1 MTGASGATCGVPPC
15 KCGGIISGG
24 VSGRRITTIVSGNIV
39 PKACKCVPAASHND
53 YLNLLADWGTV
64 GGVMVL
70 AGMVVFGAGL
80 LKTRKYVRP
89 PENDFGRGLGNRF
102 AFFLGASAGLLALAV
117 HSLVDFNLHIPANA
131 IVGVTLL
138 ALLSSNL
145 RFATERYWLSARLP
159 VKTLT
164 TLALVMGVVYLSD
177 QEWRQ
182 GHEQLWLAR
191 AEQLPDFSSAR
202 TAALMKAFAAEPMNF
217 ETAYDIGE
225 AYRLQSFK
233 GGQNYEDLAKTAMQ
247 WYARGM
253 KLDRYDGYNYL
264 RYGMCLDW
272 LGQHAEAG
280 PYFSRAEA
288 LDPNGYYTVANIG
301 WHYVQVGRLCRRPV
315 LAGTIHAAALAGQCD
330 WPFLFGNMRA

>member
-1 MTGASGATCGVPPC
+1 MQMRP
-15 KCGGIISGG
+15 
-24 VSGRRITTIVSGNIV
+24 GRV
-39 PKACKCVPAASHND
+39 HND

-80 LKTRKYVRP
+80 MKTRKYVRP
-89 PENDFGRGLGNRF
+89 PENDFGRGLGSRF

-159 VKTLT
+159 LKTLT
-164 TLALVMGVVYLSD
+164 TLALIMGGVYLSD

-202 TAALMKAFAAEPMNF
+202 TAVLIKAFAAEPMNF

-247 WYARGM
+247 WYARGL
-253 KLDRYDGYNYL
+253 KLDRYDGYDYL
-264 RYGMCLDW
+264 RSGMCLDW

-301 WHYVQVGRLCRRPV
+301 WHYRANGRLCRCPV
-315 LAGTIHAAALAGQCD
+315 LAGTIHAASLAGQCD

>member
-1 MTGASGATCGVPPC
+1 M
-15 KCGGIISGG
+15 
-24 VSGRRITTIVSGNIV
+24 SGRRITTIVSGNIG
-39 PKACKCVPAASHND
+39 PKACKCVPATSHND

-89 PENDFGRGLGNRF
+89 PENDFGRGLGSRF
-102 AFFLGASAGLLALAV
+102 AFFLGAAAGLLALAV

-131 IVGVTLL
+131 ILGVTLL

-159 VKTLT
+159 LKTLT
-164 TLALVMGVVYLSD
+164 TLALVMGGVYLSD

-202 TAALMKAFAAEPMNF
+202 TAVLIKAFDAEPMNF

-247 WYARGM
+247 WYARGL
-253 KLDRYDGYNYL
+253 KLDRYDGYDYL
-264 RYGMCLDW
+264 RMECVSTGWDSMPRPGRISAAPRHLTRMDIIP
-272 LGQHAEAG
+272 LPTSAG
-280 PYFSRAEA
+280 I
-288 LDPNGYYTVANIG
+288 T
-301 WHYVQVGRLCRRPV
+301 CRSEDY
-315 LAGTIHAAALAGQCD
+315 AAARSWLARSMRLHWQDNVIGRSYLEICEHKLVENASGQSLL
-330 WPFLFGNMRA
+330 PAGF